1 MFDTINYF
9 NSKIL
14 IVDDEPANVKLLDNM
29 LRQAEYTSIET
40 TTDSREVV
48 EIYQKFQP
56 DLVLLDLKMPHL
68 DGFQVMEALNKIE
81 NKGYLPVIVLTAQA
95 DNMNCVRALDAGAL
109 DFLGKPFDFIEVSL
123 RIKNL
128 LKLLSI
134 IKLSNKENQDLKNI
148 IHERE
153 VELTTEKKKLKEEM
167 AVRRKC
173 EAQIKKH
180 FLKLDE
186 EIDELDRL
194 LDTSNLK

>member
-1 MFDTINYF
+1 MIDTINYL

-29 LRQAEYTSIET
+29 LRQAEYTSIKT
-40 TTDSREVV
+40 TTDSRAVV
-48 EIYQKFQP
+48 ELYQKFQP

-81 NKGYLPVIVLTAQA
+81 NKDYLPVIVLTAQA

-109 DFLGKPFDFIEVSL
+109 DFLSKPFDFIEVSL
-123 RIKNL
+123 RINNL

-134 IKLSNKENQDLKNI
+134 IKLNNKENQDLKDTVR
-148 IHERE
+148 ERE

-186 EIDELDRL
+186 EIDELDKL
-194 LDTSNLK
+194 LDASN

>member
-1 MFDTINYF
+1 MFDKVNNF
-9 NSKIL
+9 NAKIL
-14 IVDDEPANVKLLDNM
+14 IVDDEPVNVKLLDNM

-40 TTDSREVV
+40 TSDSREVV
-48 EIYQKFQP
+48 EMYQKFQP
-56 DLVLLDLKMPHL
+56 DLILLDLKMPHL
-68 DGFQVMEALNKIE
+68 DGFQVMEVLNKIE
-81 NKGYLPVIVLTAQA
+81 NKGYLPIMVLTAQA

-123 RIKNL
+123 RIKKL

-134 IKLSNKENQDLKNI
+134 IRLNNKENQDLKNV

>member
-1 MFDTINYF
+1 MFNSINYF

-68 DGFQVMEALNKIE
+68 DGFEVMEALNKIE
-81 NKGYLPVIVLTAQA
+81 NKEYLPIIVLTAQA
-95 DNMNCVRALDAGAL
+95 DNMNCVRALNGGAL
-109 DFLGKPFDFIEVSL
+109 DFLSKPFNFIEISL

-134 IKLSNKENQDLKNI
+134 IKLNNEKNQALKDNI
-148 IHERE
+148 RERE
-153 VELTTEKKKLKEEM
+153 AEVTTEKKKLKEEM

-186 EIDELDRL
+186 EVDELDKL
-194 LDTSNLK
+194 LDASK